1 MEFQAALCQTKPA
14 LGNLDQ
20 NLSSHLEWLEK
31 AAQKGADLALF
42 PELSLT
48 GYLLRDL
55 TQEIALPLDANPVKE
70 LVARSRDMSIV
81 FGLVEE
87 SPDHRFFNSAVFA
100 EGGEILHVHR
110 KVFLPDYGIFE
121 EGRYF
126 ASGNQIQ
133 PIQSRLGKFGL
144 LICEDAWHL
153 SAGWLQFLQGV
164 DAFLIPAA
172 SPARGIDTDED
183 ELSSETSWRTLTHI
197 TTSMSPRPTC
207 HFGRSLFKVHQ
218 IVLIP
223 LVHSRFTWIW
233 SKTTLHS
240 RQSAASQPPSITPI
254 STAMAKSVTPFL
266 IVTGLQI
273 QPICSSSTRSIRCC
287 LSRSSLIRSTL
298 L

>member
-1 MEFQAALCQTKPA
+1 MEIQAALCQTKPA

-81 FGLVEE
+81 FGMVEE

-110 KVFLPDYGIFE
+110 KAFLPDYGIFE

-133 PIQSRLGKFGL
+133 PVQSRLGKFGL

-153 SAGWLQFLQGV
+153 AAGWLQFLQGV
-164 DAFLIPAA
+164 DAFLFPAA

-183 ELSSETSWRTLTHI
+183 ELSSETSWRTLRSGMAMFFQAWVLHCNRVGFEDGAMFWGG
-197 TTSMSPRPTC
+197 SGVVSPS
-207 HFGRSLFKVHQ
+207 GRLEAEAPGQEEHMLVQAISSESVRRARLQ
-218 IVLIP
+218 IP
-223 LVHSRFTWIW
+223 LLRNA
-233 SKTTLHS
+233 
-240 RQSAASQPPSITPI
+240 RPD
-254 STAMAKSVTPFL
+254 
-266 IVTGLQI
+266 
-273 QPICSSSTRSIRCC
+273 
-287 LSRSSLIRSTL
+287 LIRRQL
-298 L
+298 AQILEDPDALKGAEAAEDA